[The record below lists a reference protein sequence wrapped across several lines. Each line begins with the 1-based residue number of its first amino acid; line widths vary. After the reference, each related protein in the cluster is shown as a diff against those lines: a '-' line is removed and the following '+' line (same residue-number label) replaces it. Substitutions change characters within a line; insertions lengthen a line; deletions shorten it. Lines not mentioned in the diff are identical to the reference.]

1 MGAAWL
7 LLLQRRARGTSSVG
21 HPAVN
26 RREPLQAASL
36 RSSSMGITD
45 LVPLFFWQ
53 YDYYLMWM
61 HASLGW

>member
-45 LVPLFFWQ
+45 LVPLFF
-53 YDYYLMWM
+53 L
-61 HASLGW
+61 AV